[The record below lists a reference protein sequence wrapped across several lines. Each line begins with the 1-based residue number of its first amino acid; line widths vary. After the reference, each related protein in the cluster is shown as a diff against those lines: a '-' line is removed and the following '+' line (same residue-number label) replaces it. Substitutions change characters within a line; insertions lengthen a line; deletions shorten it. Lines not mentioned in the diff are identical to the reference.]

1 MDRRHVEKM
10 NLGTRKSQA
19 LLQRRHVI
27 EGMVQLLTNGF
38 VLQLLSVELIW
49 MGGKYRRVSRRA
61 EPEKSRARGRQAG
74 RRRKE
79 KTEGGGKK
87 KEVSKKNMKDGM
99 TECLPF
105 SQQKY
110 SMDIWKGLTQ

>member
-74 RRRKE
+74 RQA
-79 KTEGGGKK
+79 GGGRRRQREGEKK
-87 KEVSKKNMKDGM
+87 KRG
-99 TECLPF
+99 
-105 SQQKY
+105 QQEKHEGWN
-110 SMDIWKGLTQ
+110 D